1 MTDKECTHLLLYL
14 PLWDAEELVDAVD
27 VLDISSKLA
36 QLNVKKFPRRKG
48 SRHTLDVA
56 YRFDLFGGVARECL
70 ESDKLTL
77 NRHIKALE
85 QAIATIDLATGIPRP
100 KRVYDENL
108 KLASGYVTQL
118 LRKQCSLINDEAT
131 THSKSIM
138 ELPPEAAALD

>member
-14 PLWDAEELVDAVD
+14 PLWDAEELIDAVD
-27 VLDISSKLA
+27 VLDLSSKLA
-36 QLNVKKFPRRKG
+36 QLNVKKFPRHKG

-85 QAIATIDLATGIPRP
+85 QAIATIDLATGIP
-100 KRVYDENL
+100 
-108 KLASGYVTQL
+108 
-118 LRKQCSLINDEAT
+118 
-131 THSKSIM
+131 
-138 ELPPEAAALD
+138 